1 MMRSPMFG
9 KLSGNEEILLPVKP
23 LYIAVTLFFAMM
35 LNLLPLTGWV
45 LLLRPDFVALVLLY
59 WGIHQPRKI
68 GFLPAWLLGL
78 AMDVADGSLFGQHAL
93 AYAVM
98 MFAAIALHRR
108 VSMFDMRHRIL
119 HVLPILLIMQL
130 IMLGVRQAAG
140 GQFPGWWYFLSSI
153 TGALLW
159 PAADLLLK
167 IPLRQRPDPDEA

>member
-9 KLSGNEEILLPVKP
+9 RLSGSEEILLPVKP
-23 LYIAVTLFFAMM
+23 IHITLTLLVVLMI
-35 LNLLPLTGWV
+35 NLLPLTGWV
-45 LLLRPDFVALVLLY
+45 LALRPDFVALVLLY

-78 AMDVADGSLFGQHAL
+78 AMDVAEGSLLGQHAL
-93 AYAVM
+93 AYSVM

-108 VSMFDMRHRIL
+108 VSMFDMRHQIL

-130 IMLGVRQAAG
+130 IVLGVRKAAG
-140 GQFPGWWYFLSSI
+140 GEFPGWWYFLASI

-159 PAADLLLK
+159 PVTDLLLK
-167 IPLRQRPDPDEA
+167 IPLRQRSDPDEA

>member
-1 MMRSPMFG
+1 MRSPMFS
-9 KLSGNEEILLPVKP
+9 KLSGSEEILLPVKP
-23 LYIAVTLFFAMM
+23 LYIAITLFVALMI
-35 LNLLPLTGWV
+35 NLLPLTGWA
-45 LLLRPDFVALVLLY
+45 LGLRPDFVALVLLY

-93 AYAVM
+93 AYVVM

-108 VSMFDMRHRIL
+108 VSMFDMRHQIL

-130 IMLGVRQAAG
+130 IVLGVREAAG
-140 GQFPGWWYFLSSI
+140 GEFPGWGYFLASI

-159 PAADLLLK
+159 PVTDLLLK
-167 IPLRQRPDPDEA
+167 IPLRQRTDPDEA